1 MKERVLVRSRLWR
14 GVWLCI
20 LYFSLSGPT
29 HTSAITASAV
39 IQRYTKNCR
48 DRKSEVRFSHQN
60 GSNPSV
66 LFVVS
71 RGVLVSVQL
80 EYDMIP
86 RGRVRLTTLLYSVL
100 HILYT
105 VLSTL
110 GIC

>member
-1 MKERVLVRSRLWR
+1 ML
-14 GVWLCI
+14 GVQESVGNDEGKGSCSESTMGGGFWLCI

-48 DRKSEVRFSHQN
+48 DRKNEVRFSHQS

-71 RGVLVSVQL
+71 RRVLVSVQL
-80 EYDMIP
+80 EYD
-86 RGRVRLTTLLYSVL
+86 T
-100 HILYT
+100 
-105 VLSTL
+105 
-110 GIC
+110 